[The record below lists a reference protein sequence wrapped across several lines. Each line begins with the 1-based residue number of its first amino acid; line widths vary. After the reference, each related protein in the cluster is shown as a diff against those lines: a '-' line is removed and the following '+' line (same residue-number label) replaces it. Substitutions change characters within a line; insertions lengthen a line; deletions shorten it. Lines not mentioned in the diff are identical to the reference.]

1 MRQVRRIIPNFAD
14 GMEAGALW
22 RLCAS
27 SREAN
32 HRSVFHDLW
41 LRLSECK
48 HFQKIVNGI
57 RNAVNDVRMIVNL
70 SRKATVNYIR
80 K

>member
-32 HRSVFHDLW
+32 HRSVFLLPLH
-41 LRLSECK
+41 RRNTEAVS
-48 HFQKIVNGI
+48 VNGG
-57 RNAVNDVRMIVNL
+57 
-70 SRKATVNYIR
+70 
-80 K
+80 